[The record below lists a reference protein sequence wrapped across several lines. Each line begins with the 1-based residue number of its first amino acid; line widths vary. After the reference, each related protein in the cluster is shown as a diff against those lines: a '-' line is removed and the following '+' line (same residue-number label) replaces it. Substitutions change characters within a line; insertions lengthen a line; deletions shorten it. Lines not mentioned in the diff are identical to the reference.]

1 MKSRTTNQSVPAG
14 RGGRTQSIVGLLLVL
29 ILLLSACGQSYTY
42 NGTAMEP
49 PKELY
54 DMTGTNLDGTTFR
67 LSDHRGRVLLVF
79 FGYTFCPDVC
89 PTSLAEMV
97 AINNMLGDK
106 AADVDVVFV
115 SVDPE
120 RDTVERLAQYVP
132 AFHPDFYGL
141 HIPAGPELETAK
153 LSFGAW
159 AEKNELSAAE
169 SSAGYL
175 VDHTAWVYLVNQ
187 DGDLQTIFS
196 FETTAEEM
204 VPDIEYVLK
213 NG

>member
-1 MKSRTTNQSVPAG
+1 MQTKSTDQPVNTHRIG
-14 RGGRTQSIVGLLLVL
+14 HTQLIVGLLLML
-29 ILLLSACGQSYTY
+29 TLLLSACGQPYAY
-42 NGTAMEP
+42 NGTALEP

-89 PTSLAEMV
+89 PTTLAEMV
-97 AINNMLGDK
+97 AITNMLGDK

-141 HIPAGPELETAK
+141 YIPAGPELETAK
-153 LSFGAW
+153 LTFGAW

-175 VDHTAWVYLVNQ
+175 VDHTAWVYVVNQ
-187 DGDLQTIFS
+187 DGELHEIFP
-196 FETTAEEM
+196 FESTAEEM
-204 VPDIEYVLK
+204 VPDIEYILK